1 MNSYLILAIAF
12 NKKNLRILVAL
23 DRQYVTVGDRMEKIS
38 KQCKRKIIQNRH
50 QLPNQKVEDNQTFK
64 PRGQQREINKHLTKE
79 TDKLE
84 QIIKTLYELTNN
96 LGSLSNAISIKKS
109 RIILNRQKSTTI
121 LRTDT
126 EEVKSTIVLE
136 KWDCLLYIKKQIYI
150 LNSKF
155 MQRSSDIYVFRI

>member
-1 MNSYLILAIAF
+1 M
-12 NKKNLRILVAL
+12 
-23 DRQYVTVGDRMEKIS
+23 
-38 KQCKRKIIQNRH
+38 
-50 QLPNQKVEDNQTFK
+50 
-64 PRGQQREINKHLTKE
+64 TKE

-84 QIIKTLYELTNN
+84 QITKTLYELTNN

-121 LRTDT
+121 LRTGT